1 MPVPDSC
8 NPEMP
13 AFEPYLATVFTAVL
27 SSMRTVAVEGLEFQ
41 NGGPRFH
48 LL

>member
-1 MPVPDSC
+1 MPIRDSC

-13 AFEPYLATVFTAVL
+13 AFEPYLVTVYTAVL
-27 SSMRTVAVEGLEFQ
+27 SSLRADAVEGVEFQ